1 LSAYNLAIFA
11 GVFVMQWVLGLLI
24 DGLRWLGWTEA
35 AGFRGAFAVFCLC
48 SVVAYGVFWRAWRR
62 QVAGASR

>member
-24 DGLRWLGWTEA
+24 DALRWVGWTEA
-35 AGFRGAFAVFCLC
+35 AGFRGAFGVFCLC

-62 QVAGASR
+62 PRAGASR